1 MITNVH
7 VDCDSLWVYA
17 NEYGVPVD
25 RRTPCI
31 YNEPLHA
38 FLELFEARAIKA
50 TFFVIGRDLQL
61 PSCVNFCRDAV
72 RAGHAI
78 GNHTYSH
85 FQDYRNLSRSIKEE
99 EVVRC
104 HHAIST
110 QVGYDCKG
118 FRCPGYYFD
127 ADFSEILEDHGY
139 LYDTSVL
146 PGIGVHLMKL
156 VYRLFNPAAKDK
168 RFGRASYLF
177 APRVPHGLRVRRD
190 GLRPLWE
197 FPIATCPLLMLPIH
211 STFVFQWGLRY
222 FQFALGLSRLLRNHF
237 VYLFHAIDL
246 FDEQAAGTLAARVSS
261 FTRPLSSRRQMVNA
275 LLDGIAAQT
284 VSITEDQ
291 FPPARTARSA

>member
-17 NEYGVPVD
+17 NEYGVSVED
-25 RRTPCI
+25 RAPCI
-31 YNEPLHA
+31 YDEPLHT
-38 FLELFEARAIKA
+38 FLELFAAKDIKA

-61 PSCVNFCRDAV
+61 SSCVNFCRDAV

-85 FQDYRNLSRSIKEE
+85 FQDYRNLPRNLKEE

-104 HHAIST
+104 HHAVSA

-127 ADFSEILEDHGY
+127 FDFSEILQNLGY
-139 LYDTSVL
+139 HYDTSVL
-146 PGIGVHLMKL
+146 PGVGVHLMKL
-156 VYRLFNPAAKDK
+156 VYRLFNPSAKDK
-168 RFGRASYLF
+168 QFGRTSYLF
-177 APRVPHGLRVRRD
+177 ARRAPHCLKGRPDALK
-190 GLRPLWE
+190 PLWE

-222 FQFALGLSRLLRNHF
+222 FQLALRLSRLLRSHF

-246 FDEQAAGTLAARVSS
+246 FDEKSAGTLAARVSS
-261 FTRPLSSRRQMVNA
+261 LKRPLSDRLRMVNA
-275 LLDGIAAQT
+275 LLDAIASET
-284 VSITEDQ
+284 VLVTEDW
-291 FPPARTARSA
+291 FTPAPIARSA

>member
-7 VDCDSLWVYA
+7 VDCDPLWVYA
-17 NEYGVPVD
+17 DEYGVLPD
-25 RRTPCI
+25 HDAACI
-31 YNEPLHA
+31 YNDSLHT
-38 FLELFEARAIKA
+38 FLELFEARGIKA

-61 PSCVNFCRDAV
+61 PACVDFCRDAV

-85 FQDYRNLSRSIKEE
+85 LQDYRSLSRSVKEE

-110 QVGYDCKG
+110 RVGYDCKG

-127 ADFSEILEDHGY
+127 QDFSEILEDHGY

-146 PGIGVHLMKL
+146 PGVGVHLMKL
-156 VYRLFNPAAKDK
+156 VYRLCNPAAKDK
-168 RFGRASYLF
+168 QFGRASYLF
-177 APRVPHGLRVRRD
+177 APRVPHCLGGRRNA
-190 GLRPLWE
+190 LQPVWE

-222 FQFALGLSRLLRNHF
+222 FQLSLRLSRLLRSHF

-246 FDEQAAGTLAARVSS
+246 FDEKAAGTLAARVSS
-261 FTRPLSSRRQMVNA
+261 LKRPLPDRRRMVSA
-275 LLDGIAAQT
+275 LLDAIASET
-284 VSITEDQ
+284 VFATEDW
-291 FPPARTARSA
+291 FTPVPIARSA